1 MSASPRGKA
10 GPAARQSQAV
20 GPNVASGI
28 PRWRSGGYRG
38 WGPNSPSGASPYGFT
53 PALAVRSVADRQQ
66 VVFQDRREGAN
77 RGPHAERNT
86 RVEGARH
93 AQYRR
98 PAHDSKECK
107 HEQYGN
113 VPVVGRV
120 GLRRFPP
127 SLRTRPDQRF
137 DFRMAVCELIDQ
149 RFRRRDPV
157 LLLAWAGQ
165 WTCPGKPVGL
175 YGPLDPPERA
185 GPACTWSPCE
195 HLSTWEHVGLD
206 NDQSHSQ
213 RPSRPLRGNE

>member
-1 MSASPRGKA
+1 M
-10 GPAARQSQAV
+10 
-20 GPNVASGI
+20 
-28 PRWRSGGYRG
+28 YRAHIR
-38 WGPNSPSGASPYGFT
+38 SPSGASPYGFT

-86 RVEGARH
+86 RVQGARH

-113 VPVVGRV
+113 VPVVGPV

-149 RFRRRDPV
+149 RFRRRRSCASSGMGGPMDLPWKACRT
-157 LLLAWAGQ
+157 LWASRSAGESR
-165 WTCPGKPVGL
+165 TCLHMESVRTLKYVGT
-175 YGPLDPPERA
+175 RR
-185 GPACTWSPCE
+185 TR
-195 HLSTWEHVGLD
+195 
-206 NDQSHSQ
+206 Q
-213 RPSRPLRGNE
+213 